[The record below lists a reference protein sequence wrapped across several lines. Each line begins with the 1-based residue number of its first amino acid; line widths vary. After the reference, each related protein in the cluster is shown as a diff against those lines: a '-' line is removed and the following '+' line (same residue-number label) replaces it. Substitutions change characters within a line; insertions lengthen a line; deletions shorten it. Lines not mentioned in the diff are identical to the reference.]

1 MNYTLEVIAFNIQ
14 SVLLAG
20 EAGADRIELCDN
32 PFDGGTTP
40 GYGMIKTAREKTSLQ
55 LFPIIRPRGGDFLY
69 SREEFEIMKRDI
81 SLCRELGCDGVV
93 IGLLTPDGS
102 VDKER
107 TARLVELAYPLGVTF
122 HRAFDRVQHPMEAL
136 EDVIACGCERIL
148 TSGLKPTAVEGAE
161 MIAGLVARS
170 AGRIEIMPGSGVRAD
185 NIGALAKQ
193 TNASA
198 FHSSARINI
207 KSAMLYANESMHE
220 SLDTVLLN
228 IEEVK
233 KMVQELKAL
242 GDR

>member
-14 SVLLAG
+14 SALLAG
-20 EAGADRIELCDN
+20 EAGAHRIELCDN

-40 GYGMIKTAREKTSLQ
+40 GYGMIKTTREKTPLQ

-148 TSGLKPTAVEGAE
+148 TSGLKPTAVEGEE
-161 MIAGLVARS
+161 MIAELVARS

-207 KSAMLYANESMHE
+207 ESAMLYTNESMHE

-233 KMVQELKAL
+233 KMVQVLEEL
-242 GDR
+242 GDG